1 MRTRSVHRAAGRVL
15 VVGAGVSGLTTALCL
30 ARRGF
35 HVTVVADQVSPD
47 ITSNVAGALWEWPP
61 AVCGRHHDEVLLAPS
76 KAWSLTSYE
85 RFRELADAPAATGV
99 FLRPANF
106 YFRQPVN
113 TNPAELRK
121 MKELADHVLGFVHSM
136 ELIKTNGVN
145 PDAGVVDAYRFL
157 APMVDTDRYLSW
169 LHRQITLAGC
179 PLLPRRISGDLRA
192 QEQQLRQEFAADLI
206 VNCTGLGAY
215 ELAGD
220 KDLCPHRGAVIRVDN
235 TGAAMPR
242 IRAAHCVANDSSTD
256 HQDMIFVVPRGN
268 DRLLLGGLVEPDEW
282 GTNVGLD
289 YAPIR
294 DLLRRNVEFLP
305 ILADAKLDQADPV
318 RVGLRP
324 FRGQSVRLEHEAGT
338 RIIHNY
344 GHGGAGV
351 TLSWGCAEHVAQ
363 LASRLLDDPRS
374 STRAQSANPRQ
385 PATTFKS
392 SRATSREKSQH
403 RRGQLLRRSDVPP
416 TPTGVQQYARRSKT
430 FLLSPNSAH
439 DYAVG
444 NYSLPTSKDTMSL
457 TAPKAAT
464 TTPPA
469 PT

>member
-1 MRTRSVHRAAGRVL
+1 MRTRSVHHATRSVL

-35 HVTVVADQVSPD
+35 HITIVADQVSPG

-61 AVCGRHHDEVLLAPS
+61 AVCGRHHDDVLLAPS

-85 RFRELADAPAATGV
+85 RFCELAEAPTRTGV

-106 YFRQPVN
+106 YFRQPIED
-113 TNPAELRK
+113 NPVELTK
-121 MKELADHVLGFVHSM
+121 MKELADHVLDFVHTPEM
-136 ELIKTNGVN
+136 IEDNGVN
-145 PDAGVVDAYRFL
+145 PDAGLVDAYSFL

-169 LHRQITLAGC
+169 LHRQARSAGC
-179 PLLPRRISGDLRA
+179 TLRLRRISGELRS

-220 KDLCPHRGAVIRVDN
+220 KDMCPHRGAVIRIDN
-235 TGAAMPR
+235 TGEVMPR
-242 IRAAHCVANDSSTD
+242 VTAAHCVANDPSTD
-256 HQDMIFVVPRGN
+256 HQDMIFIVPRGD

-282 GTNVGLD
+282 GTDVGLD

-305 ILADAKLDQADPV
+305 ILTNAKLDPIDPI

-324 FRGQSVRLEHEAGT
+324 FRGQSVRLEHEQGT
-338 RIIHNY
+338 GIIHNY

-351 TLSWGCAEHVAQ
+351 SLSWGCAEHVAQ
-363 LASRLLDDPRS
+363 LVSQLLDDPRPS
-374 STRAQSANPRQ
+374 RRSANLRQ
-385 PATTFKS
+385 
-392 SRATSREKSQH
+392 RARHIK
-403 RRGQLLRRSDVPP
+403 RRSFIE
-416 TPTGVQQYARRSKT
+416 GRQAR
-430 FLLSPNSAH
+430 
-439 DYAVG
+439 VG
-444 NYSLPTSKDTMSL
+444 
-457 TAPKAAT
+457 
-464 TTPPA
+464 
-469 PT
+469 